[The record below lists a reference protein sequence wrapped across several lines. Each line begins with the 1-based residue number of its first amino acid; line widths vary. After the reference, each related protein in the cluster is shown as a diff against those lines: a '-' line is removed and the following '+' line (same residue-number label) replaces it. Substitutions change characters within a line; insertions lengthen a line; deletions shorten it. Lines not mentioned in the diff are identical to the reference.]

1 MKYHLVAG
9 EASGDL
15 HGSKLIEALKTV
27 DPQASF
33 RCWGGDAM
41 EKASGNLV
49 SHYKDRAYMGLWEV
63 LTHLRKISAY
73 LTQAQEDILSHR
85 PDVLILIDN
94 PGFNLR
100 LAAFAKKHGIK
111 VHYYI
116 APKVW
121 AWNESRV
128 EKIKKYVDQLYCIL
142 PFEEAYFA
150 KHGLKAHYVGN
161 PSREQVDAY
170 VSNPAWAAQNGI
182 EKPIIAV
189 LPGSRISE
197 IRRILPVFLKI
208 PQHFPDY
215 QFVLAAAP
223 DFDKSWYQEFQ
234 GIEAVNIV
242 KGQTHEVL
250 SHAHAALVASGT
262 ATLETALFGVPQV
275 VCYRVAGLTYRIGK
289 LVVKLKWFGLVNLIL
304 NRGLLTELLQS
315 EFTGE
320 RTRREL
326 EAVLAG
332 PQRDMILEGYV
343 ELREMLGTASA
354 SEEVAQRIYSALRGA

>member
-9 EASGDL
+9 EASGDI
-15 HGSKLIEALKTV
+15 HGSKLIEALKAA
-27 DPQASF
+27 DSKAEF

-41 EKASGNLV
+41 AKASGNLV

-73 LTQAQEDILSHR
+73 LKQAQEDILSHR

-100 LAAFAKKHGIK
+100 LAAFAKKHGIP

-128 EKIKKYVDQLYCIL
+128 KQIKKNVDRLYCIL

-150 KHGLKAHYVGN
+150 KHGIEAVYVGN
-161 PSREQVDAY
+161 PSKEQVDQYHSSAT
-170 VSNPAWAAQNGI
+170 WAAELGI
-182 EKPIIAV
+182 TKPIIAV

-197 IRRILPVFLKI
+197 IQRILPTFLEI
-208 PQHFPDY
+208 PKQFPDY
-215 QFVLAAAP
+215 EFVVAAAP
-223 DFDKSWYQEFQ
+223 DFDVAWYQQFD
-234 GIEAVNIV
+234 GIGAVKIV
-242 KGQTHEVL
+242 KGQTHEV
-250 SHAHAALVASGT
+250 
-262 ATLETALFGVPQV
+262 
-275 VCYRVAGLTYRIGK
+275 
-289 LVVKLKWFGLVNLIL
+289 VNLIL

-315 EFTGE
+315 EFTEE
-320 RTRREL
+320 RTRWEL
-326 EAVLAG
+326 ESVLAG
-332 PQRDMILEGYV
+332 PQRDMILNGYV
-343 ELREMLGTASA
+343 ELREMLGTTSA
-354 SEEVAQRIYSALRGA
+354 SEEVAQRIYSALRGV

>member
-9 EASGDL
+9 EASGDI
-15 HGSKLIEALKTV
+15 HGSKLIEALKTA
-27 DPQASF
+27 DSKAEF

-41 EKASGNLV
+41 AKASGNLV

-73 LTQAQEDILSHR
+73 LKQAQEDILSHR

-100 LAAFAKKHGIK
+100 LAAFAKKHGIP

-128 EKIKKYVDQLYCIL
+128 KQIKKNVDRLYCIL
-142 PFEEAYFA
+142 SFEKAYFA
-150 KHGLKAHYVGN
+150 KHGIEAVYVGN
-161 PSREQVDAY
+161 PSKEQVDQYHSSAT
-170 VSNPAWAAQNGI
+170 WAAELGI
-182 EKPIIAV
+182 TKPIIAV

-197 IRRILPVFLKI
+197 IQRILPTFLEI
-208 PQHFPDY
+208 PKQFPDY
-215 QFVLAAAP
+215 EFIVAAAP
-223 DFDKSWYQEFQ
+223 DFDVAWYQQFE
-234 GIEAVNIV
+234 GIEAVKIV

-250 SHAHAALVASGT
+250 SHAQAALVASGT

-289 LVVKLKWFGLVNLIL
+289 LLVKLQWFGLVNLIL
-304 NRGLLTELLQS
+304 NRALLTELLQAD
-315 EFTGE
+315 FTAEQTGI
-320 RTRREL
+320 EL
-326 EAVLAG
+326 EKILSEPGRGAVL
-332 PQRDMILEGYV
+332 QGYE
-343 ELREMLGTASA
+343 ELRNTLGNRPA
-354 SEEVAQRIYSALRGA
+354 SETVAVEIVRTLQG

>member
-9 EASGDL
+9 EASGDI
-15 HGSKLIEALKTV
+15 HGSKLIEALKAA
-27 DPQASF
+27 DSKAEF

-41 EKASGNLV
+41 ANASGNLV

-73 LTQAQEDILSHR
+73 LKQAQEDILSHR

-100 LAAFAKKHGIK
+100 LAAFAKKHGIP

-128 EKIKKYVDQLYCIL
+128 KQIKKNVDRLYCIL

-150 KHGLKAHYVGN
+150 KHGIEAVYVGN
-161 PSREQVDAY
+161 PSKEQVDQYHSSAT
-170 VSNPAWAAQNGI
+170 WAAELGI
-182 EKPIIAV
+182 TKPIIAV

-197 IRRILPVFLKI
+197 IQRILPTFLEI
-208 PQHFPDY
+208 PKQFPDY
-215 QFVLAAAP
+215 EFIVAAAP
-223 DFDKSWYQEFQ
+223 DFDVAWYQQFE
-234 GIEAVNIV
+234 GIGAIKIV

-250 SHAHAALVASGT
+250 SHAQAALVASGT

-275 VCYRVAGLTYRIGK
+275 VCYRLAGLTYRIGK
-289 LVVKLKWFGLVNLIL
+289 LLVKLQWFGLVNLIL
-304 NRGLLTELLQS
+304 NRALLTELLQAD
-315 EFTGE
+315 FTAE
-320 RTRREL
+320 RTRIEL
-326 EAVLAG
+326 EKILSEPGRGAVL
-332 PQRDMILEGYV
+332 QGYD
-343 ELREMLGTASA
+343 ELRNTLGNRPA
-354 SEEVAQRIYSALRGA
+354 SETVAVEIVRTLQG

>member
-9 EASGDL
+9 EASGDI
-15 HGSKLIEALKTV
+15 HGSKLIEALKAA
-27 DPQASF
+27 DSKAEF

-41 EKASGNLV
+41 AKASGNLV

-73 LTQAQEDILSHR
+73 LKQAQEDILSHR

-100 LAAFAKKHGIK
+100 LAAFAKKHGIP

-128 EKIKKYVDQLYCIL
+128 KQIKKNVDRLYCIL

-150 KHGLKAHYVGN
+150 KHGIEAVYVGN
-161 PSREQVDAY
+161 PSKEQVDQYHSSAT
-170 VSNPAWAAQNGI
+170 WAAELGI
-182 EKPIIAV
+182 TKPIIAV

-197 IRRILPVFLKI
+197 IQRILPTFLEI
-208 PQHFPDY
+208 PKQFPDY
-215 QFVLAAAP
+215 EFVVAAAP
-223 DFDKSWYQEFQ
+223 DFDVAWYQQFD
-234 GIEAVNIV
+234 GIGAVKIV

-250 SHAHAALVASGT
+250 SHAQAALVASGT

-289 LVVKLKWFGLVNLIL
+289 LVVKLRWFGLVNLIL

-315 EFTGE
+315 EFTEE
-320 RTRREL
+320 RTRWEL
-326 EAVLAG
+326 ESVLAG
-332 PQRDMILEGYV
+332 PQRDMILNGYV
-343 ELREMLGTASA
+343 ELREMLGTTSA
-354 SEEVAQRIYSALRGA
+354 SEEAAQRIYSALRGV

>member
-9 EASGDL
+9 EASGDI
-15 HGSKLIEALKTV
+15 HGSKLIEALKAA
-27 DPQASF
+27 DSKAEF

-41 EKASGNLV
+41 AKASGNLV

-73 LTQAQEDILSHR
+73 LKQAQEDILSHR

-100 LAAFAKKHGIK
+100 LAAFAKKHGIP

-128 EKIKKYVDQLYCIL
+128 KQIKKNVDRLYCIL

-150 KHGLKAHYVGN
+150 KHGIEAVYVGN
-161 PSREQVDAY
+161 PSKEQVDQYQSSAT
-170 VSNPAWAAQNGI
+170 WAAELGI
-182 EKPIIAV
+182 TKPIIAV

-197 IRRILPVFLKI
+197 IQRILPTFLEI
-208 PQHFPDY
+208 PKQFPDY
-215 QFVLAAAP
+215 EFVVAAAP
-223 DFDKSWYQEFQ
+223 DFDVAWYQQFD
-234 GIEAVNIV
+234 GIGAVKIV

-250 SHAHAALVASGT
+250 SHAQAALVASGT

-289 LVVKLKWFGLVNLIL
+289 LLVKLQWFGLVNLIL
-304 NRGLLTELLQS
+304 NRALLTELLQAD
-315 EFTGE
+315 FTAEQTGI
-320 RTRREL
+320 EL
-326 EAVLAG
+326 EKILSEPGRGAVL
-332 PQRDMILEGYV
+332 QGYD
-343 ELREMLGTASA
+343 ELRNTLGNRPA
-354 SEEVAQRIYSALRGA
+354 SETVAVEIVRTLQG

>member
-1 MKYHLVAG
+1 MKYHVVAG
-9 EASGDL
+9 EASGDI
-15 HGSKLIEALKTV
+15 HGSKLIEALKAT
-27 DPQASF
+27 DSNAEF

-41 EKASGNLV
+41 AKVSGNLV

-63 LTHLRKISAY
+63 LTHLRKISGY
-73 LTQAQEDILSHR
+73 LKQAQQDILSHR
-85 PDVLILIDN
+85 PDVLVLIDN

-100 LAAFAKKHGIK
+100 LASFAKKHGIP

-128 EKIKKYVDQLYCIL
+128 KQIKKNVDRLYCIL

-150 KHGLKAHYVGN
+150 KHGIEARYIGN
-161 PSREQVDAY
+161 PSKEQVDHYQA
-170 VSNPAWAAQNGI
+170 NPTWAAEQGI
-182 EKPIIAV
+182 TKPIIAV

-197 IRRILPVFLKI
+197 IQRILPTFLEI
-208 PQHFPDY
+208 PKQFPNY
-215 QFVLAAAP
+215 EFVVAAAP
-223 DFDKSWYQEFQ
+223 DFDVAWYQQFD
-234 GIEAVNIV
+234 GIGAVKIV

-289 LVVKLKWFGLVNLIL
+289 LLVKLQWFGLVNLIL
-304 NRGLLTELLQS
+304 NKCLLTELLQAD
-315 EFTGE
+315 FTAE
-320 RTRREL
+320 RTRIEL
-326 EAVLAG
+326 EKILNEPGRGVVL
-332 PQRDMILEGYV
+332 QGYE
-343 ELREMLGTASA
+343 ELRNTLGNRPA
-354 SEEVAQRIYSALRGA
+354 SETVAAEIVRSLQA

>member
-9 EASGDL
+9 EASGDI
-15 HGSKLIEALKTV
+15 HGSKLIETLKTA
-27 DPQASF
+27 DSKAEF

-41 EKASGNLV
+41 AKASGNLV

-73 LTQAQEDILSHR
+73 LKQAQEDILSHR

-100 LAAFAKKHGIK
+100 LAAFAKKHGIP

-128 EKIKKYVDQLYCIL
+128 KQIKKNVDRLYCIL
-142 PFEEAYFA
+142 PFEKAYFA
-150 KHGLKAHYVGN
+150 KHGIEAVYVGN
-161 PSREQVDAY
+161 PSKEQVDQYHSSAT
-170 VSNPAWAAQNGI
+170 WAAELGI
-182 EKPIIAV
+182 TKPIIAV

-197 IRRILPVFLKI
+197 IQRILPTFLEI
-208 PQHFPDY
+208 PKQFPDY
-215 QFVLAAAP
+215 EFIVAAAP
-223 DFDKSWYQEFQ
+223 DFDVAWYQQFE
-234 GIEAVNIV
+234 GIGAIKIV

-250 SHAHAALVASGT
+250 SHAQAALVASGT

-289 LVVKLKWFGLVNLIL
+289 LLVKLQWFGLVNLIL
-304 NRGLLTELLQS
+304 NRALLTELLQAD
-315 EFTGE
+315 FTAEETGI
-320 RTRREL
+320 EL
-326 EAVLAG
+326 EKILSEPGRGAVL
-332 PQRDMILEGYV
+332 QGYE
-343 ELREMLGTASA
+343 ELRNTLGNRPA
-354 SEEVAQRIYSALRGA
+354 SETVAVEIVRTLQG